1 MKVDG
6 FAATYPRLWH
16 MAEDGSWPSIRE
28 HGLLS
33 ALALLDLYG
42 IVGSRREEILAARRP
57 SSLRLEAMGLPG
69 AVVRD
74 QKPMNDAAL
83 RKCLEGGL
91 VPRDW
96 YRLLNSKTFFWVE
109 RERLMRLLGARA
121 YRMKPH
127 IVIEVDAA
135 SLLAAHRGRVMLCP
149 INSGATL
156 YVPQP
161 RGPASFVP
169 LADYPFEPALRGRSR
184 GRPPVEFVVDYAV
197 PDLAAHA
204 LRVDRH
210 DGDEIV
216 EIWRR
221 GA

>member
-1 MKVDG
+1 MKEADLV
-6 FAATYPRLWH
+6 ARHPRLWH
-16 MAEDGSWPSIRE
+16 MAEDGSWPSIRD

-42 IVGSRREEILAARRP
+42 VEGEEREGIMSVRRP
-57 SSLRLEAMGLPG
+57 KSVLLERDGLSG

-83 RKCLEGGL
+83 EKCLDCGL

-121 YRMKPH
+121 YRKKPH
-127 IVIEVDAA
+127 VVIEVDTA
-135 SLLAAHRGRVMLCP
+135 SLLASHRDRVMLCP

-156 YVPQP
+156 WTPQP
-161 RGPASFVP
+161 RGPSTFIP
-169 LADYPFEPALRGRSR
+169 LADYPFDPAVRGPSR

-197 PDLAAHA
+197 PDIADHA
-204 LRVDRH
+204 VRVDRH
-210 DGDEIV
+210 DGDV
-216 EIWRR
+216 VSPIWHRD
-221 GA
+221 A